1 MRNIILV
8 FVFVIGVGLVWLT
21 TGSQKNGHMED
32 AGKHSDAAI
41 VNILMPEELS
51 ETAKLGEALFNKNC
65 ATCHGQNAVGQQGV
79 APPLVHKIYE
89 PSHHGDQS
97 FQMAV
102 AMGVRS
108 HHWKFGNMPAIEGL
122 SREDVFQITQY
133 VRDLQR
139 ANGIF

>member
-1 MRNIILV
+1 
-8 FVFVIGVGLVWLT
+8 
-21 TGSQKNGHMED
+21 MESS
-32 AGKHSDAAI
+32 GKPSDAAI

-51 ETAKLGEALFNKNC
+51 KTAKLGEALFDANC
-65 ATCHGQNAVGQQGV
+65 ATCHGQNAVGQKGV

-133 VRDLQR
+133 VRELQR